1 MLKWQLKF
9 MPCANRRLLC
19 HGLDQNGY
27 VSIICLIFKES
38 ENSDTFQEF
47 DGLPTTRM
55 IIPFSNH
62 KTSLAKKISITTFNQ
77 CCLIISTVKKIVLFN
92 QY

>member
-1 MLKWQLKF
+1 MNQYSFYQL
-9 MPCANRRLLC
+9 
-19 HGLDQNGY
+19 
-27 VSIICLIFKES
+27 VSEYIEGFE
-38 ENSDTFQEF
+38 EF

-62 KTSLAKKISITTFNQ
+62 KKSLAKKISSTTFNQ
-77 CCLIISTVKKIVLFN
+77 CCLIISTVKKVVLLI